1 MIEQLAVQYGVKEL
15 CAALRVTRSAFYRWK
30 SGQESQ
36 RAREQRE
43 LVQKIEQIFKTHAQR
58 YGSPRVSRVL
68 RQEGLRVG
76 KNRVAR
82 LMRQQQLAARKKRA
96 FRPKTTVAA
105 GRAEP
110 NRIAQLVPE
119 RPDQIWVSDI
129 TYVATAQGWLYL
141 AVILDLFSRRV
152 VGWKLDDRLD
162 AGLVHQALQNALVLR
177 QPQAGLYF
185 HSDRGCQY
193 TSHLVRKPLEVI
205 QAIPSMSALGNCYD
219 NAKAEAFFST
229 LKTECFPVSN
239 CFASKAQARS
249 TIFEY
254 IEVYYNNQRLHSA
267 LGYQS
272 PHQYESHYQPEKRT
286 TFSKEKVTAT
296 LCAEGRAKVKR
307 ANGING
313 KQPVARRRLCRI
325 ATLTVA

>member
-1 MIEQLAVQYGVKEL
+1 MIEQLSVQYGVKES
-15 CAALRVTRSAFYRWK
+15 CAALRVSRSAFYRWR
-30 SGQESQ
+30 SGQESR

-43 LVQKIEQIFKTHAQR
+43 LVQKIEQVFKAHAQR
-58 YGSPRVSRVL
+58 YGSPRVTLAL
-68 RQEGLRVG
+68 RQEGRRVG

-82 LMRQQQLAARKKRA
+82 LMRQQQLVARKKRA

-105 GRAEP
+105 ERAEP
-110 NRIAQLVPE
+110 NRIANLVPE

-129 TYVATAQGWLYL
+129 TYVATAEGWLYL

-152 VGWKLDDRLD
+152 VGWKLDDRLE

-177 QPQAGLYF
+177 QPRAGLYF

-193 TSHLVRKPLEVI
+193 TSQLVRKPLEVI

-219 NAKAEAFFST
+219 NAKAEAFFSS

-239 CFASKAQARS
+239 CFESKAQARS

-272 PHQYESHYQPEKRT
+272 PRQYESRYQPEKEPLFRKKKLQLP
-286 TFSKEKVTAT
+286 SVQKV
-296 LCAEGRAKVKR
+296 E
-307 ANGING
+307 
-313 KQPVARRRLCRI
+313 RRSSEQME
-325 ATLTVA
+325 

>member
-1 MIEQLAVQYGVKEL
+1 MIEQLSVQYGVKES
-15 CAALRVTRSAFYRWK
+15 CSALRVSRSAFYRR
-30 SGQESQ
+30 SGQESR

-43 LVQKIEQIFKTHAQR
+43 LVQKIEQVFKAHAQR
-58 YGSPRVSRVL
+58 YGSPRVTRAL
-68 RQEGLRVG
+68 RQEGRRIG

-82 LMRQQQLAARKKRA
+82 LMRQQQLVARKKRA

-105 GRAEP
+105 ERAEP
-110 NRIAQLVPE
+110 NRIANLVPE

-129 TYVATAQGWLYL
+129 TYVATAEGWLYL

-152 VGWKLDDRLD
+152 VGWKLDDRLE

-177 QPQAGLYF
+177 QPRAGLYF

-193 TSHLVRKPLEVI
+193 TSQLVRKPLEVI
-205 QAIPSMSALGNCYD
+205 QAIPSMSALGNCYE
-219 NAKAEAFFST
+219 NAKAEAFFSS

-239 CFASKAQARS
+239 CFESKAQARS

-267 LGYQS
+267 LGYLS
-272 PHQYESHYQPEKRT
+272 PRQYESRYQPEKRT
-286 TFSKEKVTAT
+286 TFSSGSLLPAIKPWMGSSRKWS
-296 LCAEGRAKVKR
+296 
-307 ANGING
+307 
-313 KQPVARRRLCRI
+313 
-325 ATLTVA
+325 

>member
-1 MIEQLAVQYGVKEL
+1 MLFTGGEAG
-15 CAALRVTRSAFYRWK
+15 RRGR
-30 SGQESQ
+30 

-43 LVQKIEQIFKTHAQR
+43 LVQKIEQVFKAHAQR
-58 YGSPRVSRVL
+58 YGSPRLTRVL

-76 KNRVAR
+76 RNRVAR
-82 LMRQQQLAARKKRA
+82 LM
-96 FRPKTTVAA
+96 RPKTTVAA

-110 NRIAQLVPE
+110 NRIANLVPE

-152 VGWKLDDRLD
+152 VGWKLDDRLE
-162 AGLVHQALQNALVLR
+162 ASLVHQALQNALVLR

-193 TSHLVRKPLEVI
+193 TSQLVRKPLEVI
-205 QAIPSMSALGNCYD
+205 QAIPSMSRLGNCYD
-219 NAKAEAFFST
+219 NANAEAFFSS
-229 LKTECFPVSN
+229 LKTECFPLSN
-239 CFASKAQARS
+239 CFESKAQARS

-254 IEVYYNNQRLHSA
+254 IEVYYNRQRLHSA

-272 PHQYESHYQPEKRT
+272 PRQYETRYQQEKRT
-286 TFSKEKVTAT
+286 TFSKEKVTA
-296 LCAEGRAKVKR
+296 ASVQKVKR
-307 ANGING
+307 RSSE
-313 KQPVARRRLCRI
+313 Q
-325 ATLTVA
+325 TE

>member
-1 MIEQLAVQYGVKEL
+1 MIEQLSVQYGIKEI
-15 CAALRVTRSAFYRWK
+15 CAALRVSRSAFYRWK

-36 RAREQRE
+36 RSRAQRE
-43 LVQKIEQIFKTHAQR
+43 LGQKIEQVFKAHGER
-58 YGSPRVSRVL
+58 YGSPRVTRVL
-68 RQEGLRVG
+68 RQEGLRVSE
-76 KNRVAR
+76 NRVAR
-82 LMRQQQLAARKKRA
+82 LMRQQQLVARKKRA

-105 GRAEP
+105 SRAEP
-110 NRIAQLVPE
+110 NRIANLVPE

-129 TYVATAQGWLYL
+129 TYVATAEGWLYL

-152 VGWKLDDRLD
+152 VGWKLDDRLE
-162 AGLVHQALQNALVLR
+162 ASLVHQALQNALLLR

-193 TSHLVRKPLEVI
+193 TSQLVRKPLEVI
-205 QAIPSMSALGNCYD
+205 QAIPSMSGVGNCYD

-229 LKTECFPVSN
+229 LKTECFPLSN
-239 CFASKAQARS
+239 CFASKTQARS

-267 LGYQS
+267 LGYLS
-272 PHQYESHYQPEKRT
+272 PHHYESSYQPEKRT
-286 TFSKEKVTAT
+286 TFSNEKVTAT
-296 LCAEGRAKVKR
+296 LCAEGGAKVKR

-313 KQPVARRRLCRI
+313 GKPVGRRRLCRI
-325 ATLTVA
+325 AT